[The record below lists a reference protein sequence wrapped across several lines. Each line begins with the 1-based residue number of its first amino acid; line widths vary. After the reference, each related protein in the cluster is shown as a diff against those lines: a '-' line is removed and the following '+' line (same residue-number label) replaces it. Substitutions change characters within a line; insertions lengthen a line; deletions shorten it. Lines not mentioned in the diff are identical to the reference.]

1 MGIALKKQVKD
12 SFKGTNTDYVIFKGS
27 YSPEDPEDPYDG
39 DSKKE
44 KGQQNQDV
52 FRNRRAQYYIRLRD
66 RIYKTYQMI
75 KKKELHDKDDLISF
89 SSSIE
94 KLDMLRSEICKIPSK
109 PNASRM
115 MQIMSK
121 DEMKTKF
128 DIDSPNMAD
137 SVMMLMVIPKSK
149 LEDNWTPPT
158 VHKQQRSASRY
169 THSAKN
175 RRY

>member
-1 MGIALKKQVKD
+1 MV
-12 SFKGTNTDYVIFKGS
+12 
-27 YSPEDPEDPYDG
+27 
-39 DSKKE
+39 
-44 KGQQNQDV
+44 
-52 FRNRRAQYYIRLRD
+52 
-66 RIYKTYQMI
+66 

-94 KLDMLRSEICKIPSK
+94 KIAMLRSEICKIPSK

-121 DEMKTKF
+121 DEMKAKY

-149 LEDNWTPPT
+149 VEEVWSKPAVHRDN
-158 VHKQQRSASRY
+158 RSASRY
-169 THSAKN
+169 SQDKR